1 MPAPEEREQAP
12 EMKFSMSDSLEIPPA
27 SEPAAPF
34 AAPFAA
40 PQSDADVAALQ
51 RARRGMAL
59 TATAYLLFY
68 QITLRIHNDSALVIT
83 LSTLA
88 SLCLT
93 LLCVVCAAQA
103 MRSRQILLMVGGVA
117 GLIIAPSLLVAQMG
131 PRFPEW
137 AGWRILAPVL
147 APYFRLLNV
156 LPGLRGLLLIALAA
170 AIGVL
175 VSRMVREIK
184 ILLPIGVMLALV
196 DLYVVFGG
204 GLVAQAQQGSAT
216 AQAAMQ
222 SLTVALPTVQKHAAN
237 ALPMPVVGFA
247 DYLFIALFFACFA
260 KFGVPARRTFFALA
274 GVLSLYMLYV
284 LATGT
289 PLPALVPIAAVIISM
304 NLRRFRYERAEAFAL
319 FYAALIICAVFG
331 FIAWRK

>member
-1 MPAPEEREQAP
+1 
-12 EMKFSMSDSLEIPPA
+12 MSDSPESLTDAER
-27 SEPAAPF
+27 AAPLF
-34 AAPFAA
+34 APRPDIHA
-40 PQSDADVAALQ
+40 AALP

-59 TATAYLLFY
+59 TAAAYLVFY
-68 QITLRIHNDSALVIT
+68 QITLRIHDDSVLVIT
-83 LSTLA
+83 LSTLV

-93 LLCVVCAAQA
+93 LLCVVFAAQA
-103 MRSRQILLMVGGVA
+103 MRSRQILLTVGGTA
-117 GLIIAPSLLVAQMG
+117 GLLISPSLLVAQMG

-137 AGWRILAPVL
+137 AGWRTLVPVL
-147 APYFRLLNV
+147 GPYFRLLNL

-175 VSRMVREIK
+175 VSRLVREIK

-204 GLVAQAQQGSAT
+204 GMVAQAQQGSPA
-216 AQAAMQ
+216 AQAAMK
-222 SLTVALPTVQKHAAN
+222 SLTVGLPTVQKDAAN

-260 KFGVPARRTFFALA
+260 KFGIPARRTFFALA
-274 GVLSLYMLYV
+274 GALSLYMLYV
-284 LATGT
+284 LKTGT

-319 FYAALIICAVFG
+319 FYAALIILAVFG
-331 FIAWRK
+331 FVAWRK